1 MKWLTATVSFDM
13 FMDNCFTSFRLL
25 SHLGV
30 NNIRA
35 TGVLNKNRIRKC
47 SSIGDKQLQK
57 KERDHI
63 EQRSAHLAKMQCNLC
78 GWLKRHQGGLC
89 RFFWIF
95 WILEI
100 CSVLEQSWK
109 KVYSRTTT
117 KSIQLLQPEHGF
129 YQQNGLKRRLVSK

>member
-1 MKWLTATVSFDM
+1 MICSWITVLHLFVCFPTLELTTFEQQV
-13 FMDNCFTSFRLL
+13 
-25 SHLGV
+25 
-30 NNIRA
+30 
-35 TGVLNKNRIRKC
+35 C
-47 SSIGDKQLQK
+47 STKIGYANAVAFGTNSCKK
-57 KERDHI
+57 KECDHI